1 MTDELKPVAEKAL
14 KKTNHLL
21 VEIGCEELPPKALD
35 ELRDALFGAVSAG
48 LERDS
53 ISFDITTS
61 RAYSAPRRL
70 ALLFSSV
77 ALQQPDQDQERR
89 GPALAVAFGPEGRP
103 SAAAL
108 GFARSVNMEVQQ
120 LETLTTDK
128 GDWLV
133 ARIRVAG
140 KPLDQLIFPILE
152 QAVRQLPVPRPMRWS
167 HHEFSF
173 VRPVHWLIVMH
184 GNRVLH
190 GSLLGQ
196 LAGNQTWG
204 HRIHAPGPHAL
215 SGASD
220 YLEVLKKAHV
230 LADQDQRKA
239 AIRKQLLAID
249 PAIRIDPALLS
260 EVSNLVEWP
269 VAIECAFDESFLS
282 VPHEALVASMQD
294 HQRFFPIQAAPASSA
309 VSKRFVAVAN
319 LDSADVAR
327 VREGFERVIRPRL
340 ADARF
345 FLEQDRKH
353 ALEGFLPALDGVIFQ
368 KQIGSIGDK
377 SRRIAAISRKL
388 AKFMS
393 LDENTIERAARLAKC
408 DLMTQMVGEFPQL
421 QGTMGR
427 HYALHSGESVAIAEA
442 IEQHYLPRFAG
453 DTIPA
458 SAAGQLVGLADRVD
472 TLVAIFAAG
481 SRPSGNKDPFA
492 LRRCALGLV
501 RILLEARLEIT
512 LPFLLAVAAN
522 ELAAQGTEADPVL
535 LAEVRE
541 FINERG
547 RQYFRD
553 AGHSSEMVTAAM
565 SSAWV
570 TFPDLQA
577 RLQALSS
584 FLGLDSGLSLAAANK
599 RIGNILRKSESEIN
613 TSIKEDRLIITEEKR
628 LFADIVRSEKALEP
642 LLAQSNYV
650 ASLDLLS
657 QLRPCVDRFFE
668 AVMVMDEDAGLRR
681 NRLALLFRLKALFD
695 QIADLSVLG

>member
-1 MTDELKPVAEKAL
+1 MTEELKPVTEKAGG
-14 KKTNHLL
+14 KADHLL
-21 VEIGCEELPPKALD
+21 VEIGCEELPPKSLD
-35 ELRDALFGAVSAG
+35 ELRDALLNAVSAG
-48 LERDS
+48 LERDN
-53 ISFDITTS
+53 ISFDKAAS
-61 RAYSAPRRL
+61 RAYSTPRRL
-70 ALLFSSV
+70 ALLFTAV
-77 ALQQPDQDQERR
+77 ALQQSDQEQERR
-89 GPALAVAFGPEGRP
+89 GPALAVAFDPEGQP

-120 LETLTTDK
+120 LETLKTDK
-128 GDWLV
+128 GAWLV
-133 ARIRVAG
+133 ARIHIAG
-140 KPLDQLIFPILE
+140 KSLEQLIFPILE
-152 QAVRQLPVPRPMRWS
+152 QAARQLPVPRPMRWS
-167 HHEFSF
+167 DHEFSF

-184 GNRVLH
+184 GKRVLR

-196 LAGNQTWG
+196 LAGNLTRG

-215 SGASD
+215 PGASD
-220 YLEVLKKAHV
+220 YLEVLKEARV
-230 LADQDQRKA
+230 LADQDERKA
-239 AIRKQLLAID
+239 AIHKQLLAID
-249 PAIRIDPALLS
+249 PATRIDPVLLS
-260 EVSNLVEWP
+260 EVNNLVEWP

-309 VSKRFVAVAN
+309 VCQRFIAVAN

-345 FLEQDRKH
+345 FMEQDRKQP
-353 ALEGFLPALDGVIFQ
+353 LEGFLQALDGVIFQ

-377 SRRIAAISRKL
+377 SRRMAAISRKL

-427 HYALHSGESVAIAEA
+427 HYALHSGESVAVAEA

-453 DTIPA
+453 DTIPQ
-458 SAAGQLVGLADRVD
+458 SAAGQLVGVADRID

-501 RILLEARLEIT
+501 RILLEARLQIT
-512 LPFLLAVAAN
+512 LPYLLAVTAN
-522 ELAAQGTEADPVL
+522 ELSAQGIAADPVL

-541 FINERG
+541 FINERA
-547 RQYFRD
+547 RHYFRD
-553 AGHSSEMVTAAM
+553 AGHSSEVVTAAM
-565 SSAWV
+565 SSAWL
-570 TFPDLQA
+570 TFPDLQE

-584 FLGLDSGLSLAAANK
+584 FLGQDSGLSLAAANK
-599 RIGNILRKSESEIN
+599 RIGNILRKSQSEISAN
-613 TSIKEDRLIITEEKR
+613 IDEDRLILTEEKL
-628 LFADIVRSEKALEP
+628 LFAEVILLEKTLGP

-657 QLRPCVDRFFE
+657 RLRPSVDRFFE

-681 NRLALLFRLKALFD
+681 NRLALLFRLKSLFD
-695 QIADLSVLG
+695 HIADLSVLG